1 MDFKKYLKEDSV
13 GALLANLAI
22 MLGILFFILII
33 YFYIYLP
40 NTTNHGDFVDVPDLK
55 GVKVDQLEDFLKKH
69 NLRFA
74 VNDSAYTDTL
84 PPNSVLRQFPV
95 AGAKVK
101 EHRTIYISI
110 NRITPPTMPMP
121 DLTDGSLVNAEAIL
135 KSNELKVGRVLYE
148 PSPFKNL
155 VREFHYGGKKIEPG
169 ARIPKGSVIDLIV
182 GDGYGPADFTV
193 GNLIGDTY
201 ERAKLKLEGWN
212 LHLGRVEVPADGDT
226 TDVVA
231 YVYKQ
236 SPQAGDSVRVGDPI
250 HLWIAPKGYK
260 EPESEDQESQE
271 N

>member
-1 MDFKKYLKEDSV
+1 MDFKQFLKSDSV
-13 GALLANLAI
+13 GALLTN
-22 MLGILFFILII
+22 LGIMAGILLFVSIT

-40 NTTNHGDFVDVPDLK
+40 NVTNHGEYIEVPDLK
-55 GVKVDQLEDFLKKH
+55 GVNVSDLEVFLEKH
-69 NLRFA
+69 KLRFA

-95 AGAKVK
+95 AGSKVK
-101 EHRTIYISI
+101 ENRTVYVSI

-135 KSNELKVGRVLYE
+135 KSNELKIGRILYE

-155 VREFHYGGKKIEPG
+155 VREFRYAGRRIEAG
-169 ARIPKGSVIDLIV
+169 TRIPKGSVIDLIV
-182 GDGYGPADFTV
+182 GDGNGPADFTV
-193 GNLIGDTY
+193 GNLVGDTY
-201 ERAKLKLEGWN
+201 ERAILKLSGWN
-212 LHLGRVEVPADGDT
+212 LHLGRVQIPSDGDT
-226 TDVVA
+226 TGTVP

-236 SPQAGDSVRVGDPI
+236 SPVAGDSVRVGDPI

-260 EPESEDQESQE
+260 EPDQEIDE